1 MLMLIVVAVLIA
13 LMGFAITRHWKDRN
27 DKTVS
32 SPHRHLR
39 HLRRR

>member
-1 MLMLIVVAVLIA
+1 MLMLIVVAVLVA
-13 LMGFAITRHWKDRN
+13 LMGFAITRHWKVRS

-32 SPHRHLR
+32 NPYR